1 MSWTSRL
8 PERRGVAEAFEAT
21 TCMPSLPP
29 PIHLTSQVVTRTML
43 TICCVASGCHASSN
57 DSGTSSLGRGGERVS
72 EGLQHNMVRVAIVE
86 LLQVCLHLRHLGRQE
101 PERWHPAVRKSSR
114 GSMQSSLSEK
124 HMRKEISPM
133 GGRRESQLAEQ

>member
-43 TICCVASGCHASSN
+43 TVASGCHASSN

-86 LLQVCLHLRHLGRQE
+86 LLQACLHLRHLGRQE